1 MDKKDTI
8 VIAVIAFIA
17 IAIAYVLNI
26 SLTHFSAI
34 RTVVT
39 TDNWLLF
46 WGSYI
51 GGVATLIAVFLTIR
65 QNTKNNDR
73 LVKQQN
79 DLIERQYKEK
89 KIEQY
94 NKSLRNNL
102 ELLNIADTS
111 GILATIRHSDLV
123 KTKEAIVKKKS
134 LIFSFDLQFRY
145 VSKVDLFGCSSQTE
159 QAYYAKWIEARQLLS
174 DILDL
179 QLSFIERVA
188 ENQHSIDLRKS
199 LSGMITIQRQQ
210 EETMQQKGLS
220 VDTAEYQNL
229 LSDIINNITDH
240 KKADKSILKFQTDIN
255 FIIEKITPQSET
267 LTKKSKELFDLSVL
281 LIEEKEASVSK
292 L

>member
-1 MDKKDTI
+1 MDKKDI
-8 VIAVIAFIA
+8 KVIAIIAFAA
-17 IAIAYVLNI
+17 IVIAYVLNI
-26 SLTHFSAI
+26 SLTHLSCI
-34 RTVVT
+34 RTAIA

-51 GGVATLIAVFLTIR
+51 GGIITLIAIFLTIR
-65 QNTKNNDR
+65 QNTKNNEG

-89 KIEQY
+89 KLDQY
-94 NKSLRNNL
+94 NESLRNNL
-102 ELLNIADTS
+102 ELLNIVDTS

-145 VSKVDLFGCSSQTE
+145 VTKVDLFGCASQTE
-159 QAYYAKWIEARQLLS
+159 QAYYTKWIEARKLLS

-188 ENQHSIDLRKS
+188 ENQYSIDLRKS
-199 LSGMITIQRQQ
+199 LSGMITIQKQQ
-210 EETMQQKGLS
+210 EESMRQKGLS
-220 VDTAEYQNL
+220 VDAVEYQNL
-229 LSDIINNITDH
+229 LNEIRNNIADYN
-240 KKADKSILKFQTDIN
+240 KADESILKFQTDIN
-255 FIIEKITPQSET
+255 FIIDKITPQSET

-281 LIEEKEASVSK
+281 LIEEKEAGISK

>member
-1 MDKKDTI
+1 MDKKDTFIFFLIVVCAI
-8 VIAVIAFIA
+8 VIAYA
-17 IAIAYVLNI
+17 LNVA
-26 SLTHFSAI
+26 LTHLSI
-34 RTVVT
+34 IQSSMDVN
-39 TDNWLLF
+39 NWLLF

-51 GGVATLIAVFLTIR
+51 GGVATLIAIFLTIR
-65 QNTKNNDR
+65 QNSKNNAS

-79 DLIERQYKEK
+79 NLIERQYKEK
-89 KIEQY
+89 KLDQY
-94 NKSLRNNL
+94 NESLRNNL

-159 QAYYAKWIEARQLLS
+159 QVYYAKWIEARQLLS

-188 ENQHSIDLRKS
+188 ENQYSIDLRKS

-220 VDTAEYQNL
+220 IDTAEYQNL
-229 LSDIINNITDH
+229 LKDITNNIADY
-240 KKADKSILKFQTDIN
+240 KKADESILKFQADIN
-255 FIIEKITPQSET
+255 IIIEKITPLSEN
-267 LTKKSKELFDLSVL
+267 LSIKSKELFDLSIL
-281 LIEEKEASVSK
+281 LIDEKEAKISK
-292 L
+292 A

>member
-8 VIAVIAFIA
+8 IIAVIAFIA
-17 IAIAYVLNI
+17 IVIAYVLNV

-51 GGVATLIAVFLTIR
+51 GGIATLIAVFLTIR
-65 QNTKNNDR
+65 QNTKNNER

-89 KIEQY
+89 KLDQY
-94 NKSLRNNL
+94 NESLRNNL
-102 ELLNIADTS
+102 ELLNIVDTS

-123 KTKEAIVKKKS
+123 KTKEAIVQKKS

-145 VSKVDLFGCSSQTE
+145 VSKVDLFGCSSQAE
-159 QAYYAKWIEARQLLS
+159 KSYYAKWVEARQLLS

-188 ENQHSIDLRKS
+188 DNQHSIALRKN

-210 EETMQQKGLS
+210 EEAMRQKGLS
-220 VDTAEYQNL
+220 VDAAEYQNL
-229 LSDIINNITDH
+229 LNDIRSTIADY
-240 KKADKSILKFQTDIN
+240 KKADESILKFQTDIN
-255 FIIEKITPQSET
+255 IIIAKITPLSEN
-267 LTKKSKELFDLSVL
+267 LPIKSKELFDLSIL
-281 LIEEKEASVSK
+281 LIDEKEAGISK

>member
-8 VIAVIAFIA
+8 IIAVIAFIA
-17 IAIAYVLNI
+17 IVIAYVLNV

-51 GGVATLIAVFLTIR
+51 GGIATLIAVFLTIR
-65 QNTKNNDR
+65 QNTKNNER

-89 KIEQY
+89 KLDQY
-94 NKSLRNNL
+94 NESLRNNL
-102 ELLNIADTS
+102 ELLNIVDTS

-123 KTKEAIVKKKS
+123 KTKEAIVQKKS

-145 VSKVDLFGCSSQTE
+145 VSKVDLFGCSSQAE
-159 QAYYAKWIEARQLLS
+159 KSYYAKWVEARQLLS

-188 ENQHSIDLRKS
+188 DNQHSIALRKN

-210 EETMQQKGLS
+210 EEAMRQKGLS
-220 VDTAEYQNL
+220 VDAAEYQNL
-229 LSDIINNITDH
+229 LNDIRSTIADY
-240 KKADKSILKFQTDIN
+240 KKADESILKFQTDIN
-255 FIIEKITPQSET
+255 IIIAKITPLSEN
-267 LTKKSKELFDLSVL
+267 LPIKSKELFDLSIL
-281 LIEEKEASVSK
+281 LIDDGKSSAR
-292 L
+292 

>member
-8 VIAVIAFIA
+8 IIAVIALIA
-17 IAIAYVLNI
+17 IVIAYVLNM
-26 SLTHFSAI
+26 SLTHLSCI
-34 RTVVT
+34 RTVIA

-51 GGVATLIAVFLTIR
+51 GGIATLIAIFLTIR
-65 QNTKNNDR
+65 QNTKNNAG

-89 KIEQY
+89 KLDQY
-94 NKSLRNNL
+94 NESLRNNL

-145 VSKVDLFGCSSQTE
+145 VAKIDLFGCSSQTE
-159 QAYYAKWIEARQLLS
+159 QAYYAKWIEARKLLS

-188 ENQHSIDLRKS
+188 ENQYSIDLRKS
-199 LSGMITIQRQQ
+199 LSGMITIQRQE
-210 EETMQQKGLS
+210 EETMQLKGLS
-220 VDTAEYQNL
+220 VDAVEYQNL
-229 LSDIINNITDH
+229 LNEIRNNIADY
-240 KKADKSILKFQTDIN
+240 KKADESILKFQTDIN
-255 FIIEKITPQSET
+255 IIIAKITPLSEN
-267 LTKKSKELFDLSVL
+267 LSIKSKELFDLSIL
-281 LIEEKEASVSK
+281 LIDEKEAGISK